1 MKLVLTE
8 ESEAGTPGF
17 HPKLQKGPSDPLFH
31 NNPPMIQQSDH
42 SQPSH
47 LSGRAMCVSASE
59 LRHAHTSVL
68 QVLSLEL
75 P

>member
-1 MKLVLTE
+1 MKLVLTD
-8 ESEAGTPGF
+8 ESAAGTPG
-17 HPKLQKGPSDPLFH
+17 KLQKGPSDPLFH